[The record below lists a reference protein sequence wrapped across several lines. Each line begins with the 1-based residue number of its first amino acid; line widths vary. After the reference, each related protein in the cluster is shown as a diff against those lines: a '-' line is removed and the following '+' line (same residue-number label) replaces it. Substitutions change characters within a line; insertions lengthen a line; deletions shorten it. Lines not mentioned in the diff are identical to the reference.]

1 MDINGDEKKKKI
13 YDDPKGEKEREFW
26 HVRKGVKGTK
36 NDKEKKLIE
45 KKSSLL
51 HTCLLALLIY
61 IPDHNSCRSSNS
73 FLH

>member
-13 YDDPKGEKEREFW
+13 YDDPKGEKERKFW

-45 KKSSLL
+45 KKKLSFA
-51 HTCLLALLIY
+51 HMLACFAYLY
-61 IPDHNSCRSSNS
+61 T
-73 FLH
+73 